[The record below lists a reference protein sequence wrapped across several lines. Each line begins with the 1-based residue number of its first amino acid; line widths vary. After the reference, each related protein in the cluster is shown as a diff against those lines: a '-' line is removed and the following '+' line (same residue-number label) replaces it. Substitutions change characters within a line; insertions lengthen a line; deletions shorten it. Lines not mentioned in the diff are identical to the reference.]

1 MAASIAYIG
10 GGNVRH
16 VQIFLPEQVKQTVV
30 FQDNDGQVQLVGL
43 SGIGESDNP
52 TLITRVSFEYV
63 LTVVNQGDKNHRLF
77 IEGLNVQTDLLE
89 PGQSDTITIIPL
101 EEGIYNYYDKRDRL
115 ELLGQIK
122 AVIVSPDEKF

>member
-1 MAASIAYIG
+1 M
-10 GGNVRH
+10 
-16 VQIFLPEQVKQTVV
+16 
-30 FQDNDGQVQLVGL
+30 VGL
-43 SGIGESDNP
+43 SGIGESGNP

-122 AVIVSPDEKF
+122 TVIVSPDEKF